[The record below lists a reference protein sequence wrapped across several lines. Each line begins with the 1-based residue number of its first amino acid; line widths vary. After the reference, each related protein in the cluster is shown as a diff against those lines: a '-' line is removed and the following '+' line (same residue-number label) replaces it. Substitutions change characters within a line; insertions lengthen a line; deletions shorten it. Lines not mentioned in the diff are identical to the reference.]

1 VQSEV
6 PEAWPDIFA
15 GGRPISQTCQAEP
28 IGSLLWRLSDL
39 QAQLQAEQHLARDN
53 CQNFRGFYRLDFLSI
68 INHAPVLACLGT
80 GSDSV

>member
-1 VQSEV
+1 MQSEV

-68 INHAPVLACLGT
+68 INHAACFGMFRHRF
-80 GSDSV
+80 